1 MTPLRSPDAG
11 VLKAPPSARPLAEAA
26 PASITIDPAFHAL
39 IPPLDQGELDQLEAN
54 IVRDGLRDPLVVWTE
69 KNILLDG
76 HNRYEICKR
85 RGIPIRTAGVSLPD
99 HNAAKVW
106 IYWNQ
111 LGRRNLPPFVR
122 AEIVMALEKLLPGRT
137 PGRPPAETFHNCEK
151 KPETNR
157 VEDAA
162 RIAGMSRNTYAK
174 AKVIARKAPER
185 VKAQVRRKEKSI
197 DAAYKE
203 VRGGEG
209 QRRQT
214 RKGGSAKLTGRAA
227 ELIKS
232 GTKFATIVVDPPWDG
247 NGTGHAGQTGQER
260 PKGSAVLP
268 ANILDLPVADLSA
281 AAGHLYLWVPNES
294 LPRGFALLKRW
305 GFRYVTCL
313 TWIISS
319 QEAKPPFCGA
329 TEHLL
334 FAIRGEQRSSWGTWG
349 TALKAAADIGARGR
363 RQDSY
368 KVVETCSPGPYLSIS
383 DGSPRYLWTSLA
395 FNERRSVVDVAVV
408 TPPLVGMR
416 TDQDGQAPA
425 SVSVPTATN
434 AKMVS
439 NRAVPIDK
447 HERLAQLLSRHIRKR
462 NREAIGKAP
471 RHKRG
476 CIEIRECRRVVE
488 RLHEKD
494 GHELSV
500 IEHVINWGLADKH
513 WQSKI
518 TSARCLQRRFPDLV
532 AAAETAGQG
541 PKVAPAQS
549 PALAEPKLT

>member
-1 MTPLRSPDAG
+1 MSPRRPPGKSPSQDSG
-11 VLKAPPSARPLAEAA
+11 PAPSD
-26 PASITIDPAFHAL
+26 ITIDEYLHAL
-39 IPPLDQGELDQLEAN
+39 IPPPDQNELDQLEAN

-85 RGIPIRTAGVSLPD
+85 RGIPIRTAGMSLPD

-106 IYWNQ
+106 IYRNQ
-111 LGRRNLPPFVR
+111 LGRRNLPPYVR
-122 AEIVMALEKLLPGRT
+122 AEIVMALEKLLPGRA
-137 PGRPPAETFHNCEK
+137 PGRPAAETFHNCEK
-151 KPETNR
+151 LPETNR

-174 AKVIARKAPER
+174 AKIIARKAPEK

-203 VRGGEG
+203 VRGGKG

-214 RKGGSAKLTGRAA
+214 RKDGSAELTGRAA

-232 GTKFATIVVDPPWDG
+232 ATKFATIVVDPPWDG
-247 NGTGHAGQTGQER
+247 NGTGHAGQTGLAR
-260 PKGSAVLP
+260 PKGQAMLP
-268 ANILDLPVADLSA
+268 ADILDLPVADLSA
-281 AAGHLYLWVPNES
+281 AVGHLYLWVPNES
-294 LPRGFALLKRW
+294 LPRGLALLKQW

-319 QEAKPPFCGA
+319 QEAKPPFCGG

-349 TALKAAADIGARGR
+349 TALKTAADIGTRGR
-363 RQDSY
+363 RQESY

-383 DGSPRYLWTSLA
+383 DGSPRKLWTSLA
-395 FNERRSVVDVAVV
+395 FNERRSVVDVAVA
-408 TPPLVGMR
+408 TPPFVGMR
-416 TDQDGQAPA
+416 TDQDRHLAA
-425 SVSVPTATN
+425 SASVPTAANT
-434 AKMVS
+434 KITS
-439 NRAVPIDK
+439 ERAVPIDK

-462 NREAIGKAP
+462 NRKAIGP
-471 RHKRG
+471 TRRHGRG
-476 CIEIRECRRVVE
+476 RIQIRECRWVVN
-488 RLHEKD
+488 RLHEKE
-494 GHELSV
+494 GYELSV
-500 IEHVINWGLADKH
+500 IEHIINWGFADKH

-518 TSARCLQRRFPDLV
+518 TSARYLRSHFPDLV
-532 AAAETAGQG
+532 AAANNAGQG
-541 PKVAPAQS
+541 PKAAPAQS
-549 PALAEPKLT
+549 PARAEPKLTEVHDV